1 MAEIGQNFM
10 FLQKKG
16 TGSKEVGVGGRFQ
29 LINKNIKWWVY
40 FKANLDDGSANRMG
54 GDEVKAGAANNGK

>member
-1 MAEIGQNFM
+1 M
-10 FLQKKG
+10 FVQKKD

-29 LINKNIKWWVY
+29 LINKNIKWWVH
-40 FKANLDDGSANRMG
+40 FKANLDDGSGNPMG